1 MMKKCLLVAV
11 GLAAWIGFG
20 AVEVGGLPAWEF
32 ADTEVSTNV
41 PFAFPQVNVK
51 HFFLSMEL
59 AGTPSNNVQVAFG
72 RDANTNGVLEV
83 EEAGF
88 AIGWDCGEWRVRGCL
103 GSLEGLGGLE
113 ERPSEELN
121 RRNSAFDNRLRPT
134 DFDGFV
140 GQEKIRDRLM
150 LAVKAAKDRGE
161 SLDHVLFSGPPGLG
175 KTTLSYILGEAMGVN
190 VKTTSGPVI
199 TKPGDLAGLL
209 TSLEPGDIV
218 FIDEIHRLAKTVEE
232 YLYSAMEDYAIDIV
246 LDQGPN
252 ARSVR
257 LDLPHFTLVGAT
269 TRIGLIAAPLR
280 ERFGLVNR
288 LSYYEPKE
296 LAEIVKR
303 SAAKLGVDID
313 EAGALEIS
321 RRARGTPRIAN
332 NLLKRVRDYAQ
343 VKAGNFITG
352 EVAKESLELLEIDPH
367 GLDEMDRKILETICV
382 KFGGG
387 PVGLSTIAVS
397 VGEEPD
403 TIEEA
408 YEPFLIMEGYL
419 ERTPKGRVASALA
432 YQTLGLNPPNI

>member
-1 MMKKCLLVAV
+1 M
-11 GLAAWIGFG
+11 
-20 AVEVGGLPAWEF
+20 
-32 ADTEVSTNV
+32 
-41 PFAFPQVNVK
+41 
-51 HFFLSMEL
+51 
-59 AGTPSNNVQVAFG
+59 
-72 RDANTNGVLEV
+72 R
-83 EEAGF
+83 
-88 AIGWDCGEWRVRGCL
+88 
-103 GSLEGLGGLE
+103 
-113 ERPSEELN
+113 ERQSEELN
-121 RRNSAFDNRLRPT
+121 RSTAFDNRLRPT
-134 DFDGFV
+134 DFQGFV
-140 GQEKIRDRLM
+140 GQEKVRDRLL

-218 FIDEIHRLAKTVEE
+218 FIDEIHRMAKTVEE
-232 YLYSAMEDYAIDIV
+232 YLYSAMEDYAIDIM

-257 LDLPHFTLVGAT
+257 LDLPRFTLVGAT

-280 ERFGLVNR
+280 ARFGLVN
-288 LSYYEPKE
+288 
-296 LAEIVKR
+296 R

-313 EAGALEIS
+313 ADGALEIA
-321 RRARGTPRIAN
+321 RRSRGTPRIAN
-332 NLLKRVRDYAQ
+332 NLLRRVRDYAQ

-352 EVAKESLELLEIDPH
+352 DVATASLSLLEIDPH

-397 VGEEPD
+397 VSEEPD

-419 ERTPKGRVASALA
+419 ERTPKGRVATDLA
-432 YQTLGLNPPNI
+432 YRTLGLQK

>member
-1 MMKKCLLVAV
+1 MAE
-11 GLAAWIGFG
+11 IR
-20 AVEVGGLPAWEF
+20 
-32 ADTEVSTNV
+32 
-41 PFAFPQVNVK
+41 Q
-51 HFFLSMEL
+51 
-59 AGTPSNNVQVAFG
+59 
-72 RDANTNGVLEV
+72 
-83 EEAGF
+83 
-88 AIGWDCGEWRVRGCL
+88 
-103 GSLEGLGGLE
+103 
-113 ERPSEELN
+113 SEELN
-121 RRNSAFDNRLRPT
+121 RSTAFDNKLRPT

-140 GQEKIRDRLM
+140 GQRKIRDRLM
-150 LAVKAAKDRGE
+150 LAVEAAKDRGE

-175 KTTLSYILGEAMGVN
+175 KTTLSYILGEAMGVR

-218 FIDEIHRLAKTVEE
+218 FIDEIHRMAKTVEE
-232 YLYSAMEDYAIDIV
+232 YLYSAMEDYAIDIM

-257 LDLPHFTLVGAT
+257 LDLPRFTLVGAT

-280 ERFGLVNR
+280 ARFGLVNR
-288 LSYYEPKE
+288 LSYYEPE
-296 LAEIVKR
+296 TLAEIVTR

-313 EAGALEIS
+313 AAGALEIA
-321 RRARGTPRIAN
+321 RRSRGTPRIAN
-332 NLLKRVRDYAQ
+332 NLLRRVRDYAQ
-343 VKAGNFITG
+343 VKHDNFITG
-352 EVAKESLELLEIDPH
+352 EVATASLSLLEIDPH

-419 ERTPKGRVASALA
+419 ERTPKGRVATALA
-432 YQTLGLNPPNI
+432 YETLGLQKGE

>member
-1 MMKKCLLVAV
+1 MQA
-11 GLAAWIGFG
+11 
-20 AVEVGGLPAWEF
+20 
-32 ADTEVSTNV
+32 
-41 PFAFPQVNVK
+41 
-51 HFFLSMEL
+51 
-59 AGTPSNNVQVAFG
+59 
-72 RDANTNGVLEV
+72 
-83 EEAGF
+83 
-88 AIGWDCGEWRVRGCL
+88 
-103 GSLEGLGGLE
+103 
-113 ERPSEELN
+113 ERKSDELN
-121 RRNSAFDNRLRPT
+121 RSTAFDNKLRPT

-140 GQEKIRDRLM
+140 GQNKVRDRML
-150 LAVKAAKDRGE
+150 LAVKAAKERGE

-218 FIDEIHRLAKTVEE
+218 FIDEIHRMAKTVEE
-232 YLYSAMEDYAIDIV
+232 YLYSAMEDYAIDIM

-257 LDLPHFTLVGAT
+257 LELPRFTLVGAT

-280 ERFGLVNR
+280 ARFGFVNR
-288 LSYYEPKE
+288 LDYYEPAE
-296 LAEIVKR
+296 LAEIVTR
-303 SAAKLGVDID
+303 SAAKIGVDID
-313 EAGALEIS
+313 REGAMEIA

-332 NLLKRVRDYAQ
+332 NLLRRVRDYAQ
-343 VKAGNFITG
+343 VKAGNFITLD
-352 EVAKESLELLEIDPH
+352 VAKDSLSLLEIDPH
-367 GLDEMDRKILETICV
+367 GLDEMDRRVLETICV

-419 ERTPKGRVASALA
+419 ERTPKGRIATALA
-432 YQTLGLNPPNI
+432 WDTLGFRPSARQGELGL